1 MDRQYEL
8 LTLGRSI
15 AMLSVGA
22 PALDREAAMALVDEL
37 QELERQIRKLR
48 EGMQQLLD
56 DTPSSDREG

>member
-8 LTLGRSI
+8 VSLSRSI

-22 PALDREAAMALVDEL
+22 PALNREAAMALVDKL
-37 QELERQIRKLR
+37 QGLERQIRKLR

-56 DTPSSDREG
+56 ENGH